1 MDTPDKT
8 LEKLWMDYTKALPPD
23 AGPVQLI
30 ETKKAFYAGAYSI
43 LATMVDQVG
52 DEEEEVTEKDMD
64 MVSGIFEEAEV
75 FLASQI
81 KGASA

>member
-1 MDTPDKT
+1 MDNPDKT
-8 LEKLWMDYTKALPPD
+8 LEKLWTDYAKVLPPD
-23 AGPVQLI
+23 AGPVQLV

-43 LATMVDQVG
+43 LATMVAQVG